1 MVTRLQVVMHSP
13 TGFTNLEHLML
24 QPDTCSKNRSGILI
38 KKKRDKLKKAA
49 EHAKHK
55 QKDMEAICLLPHIP
69 SHDCVARECERVII
83 NVSGQL
89 FETQRSTLNRYPETL
104 LGNEA
109 KIKKFWDPRR
119 KEYFLDRHRPSFQAI
134 LYYYQSG
141 GRVRRPIEVH
151 DDIFLEELQF
161 YEIDEETITKYKKK
175 EGFILEE
182 DRVLPKKEWMKKL
195 WLFCE
200 EPESSGAARLF
211 AIVTIISVFV
221 SITDLCVGT
230 LPNFRHDQCERF
242 STDGGKTYHYRS
254 NPLDSF
260 FLIETI
266 CTMWFLLE
274 LTLRFIACPT
284 KSAFW
289 NNLMNIF
296 DILAILPF
304 FIVIL
309 LYALDVCQNIT
320 LRNSGDYFLVARVL
334 RVFRLF
340 KLSKHSHALQVLGK
354 TIQHSIPQLSMFMIF
369 LCIGV
374 FMFSFII
381 YEAERDEENRQIH
394 SIPGAF
400 WWAIVT
406 MTTVGYGDVVPVGY
420 MGKLVGTVCVL
431 VGVLTVALPVP
442 VIVSNFNNV
451 YRRHQVDS
459 SLGI

>member
-1 MVTRLQVVMHSP
+1 
-13 TGFTNLEHLML
+13 
-24 QPDTCSKNRSGILI
+24 
-38 KKKRDKLKKAA
+38 
-49 EHAKHK
+49 
-55 QKDMEAICLLPHIP
+55 
-69 SHDCVARECERVII
+69 
-83 NVSGQL
+83 
-89 FETQRSTLNRYPETL
+89 
-104 LGNEA
+104 
-109 KIKKFWDPRR
+109 
-119 KEYFLDRHRPSFQAI
+119 
-134 LYYYQSG
+134 
-141 GRVRRPIEVH
+141 
-151 DDIFLEELQF
+151 
-161 YEIDEETITKYKKK
+161 
-175 EGFILEE
+175 
-182 DRVLPKKEWMKKL
+182 
-195 WLFCE
+195 
-200 EPESSGAARLF
+200 
-211 AIVTIISVFV
+211 
-221 SITDLCVGT
+221 
-230 LPNFRHDQCERF
+230 
-242 STDGGKTYHYRS
+242 
-254 NPLDSF
+254 
-260 FLIETI
+260 
-266 CTMWFLLE
+266 MWFLLE